1 MRYPLTTEQ
10 LQSAGFDMNM
20 EMDFIT
26 AFIRVIN
33 NIYEK
38 SRRMKRTGIC
48 FTPDLLKEQ
57 CEKVYGAEYDNKEDN
72 MFFEVLTE
80 YANDANRQGAE
91 ASGAVEYVPVD
102 AIGIYSCFA
111 AHEPEPEKMQ
121 QKEQYFLEN
130 GILQSQIIL
139 DSRGNLID
147 GYISFLL
154 AKKYGIRSVPV
165 RYGKRQIIQATLKPG
180 GRLYSWELPGLLI
193 DRISIGER
201 VLVHTKSGVRTV
213 IVKEVEDY
221 AGHEPEAFGMV
232 IRARRRGG
240 ATK

>member
-1 MRYPLTTEQ
+1 MRYPLTAVQ

-38 SRRMKRTGIC
+38 SRRVKRTGIC

-57 CEKVYGAEYDNKEDN
+57 CEKVYGAEYNNEEDN
-72 MFFEVLTE
+72 MFFEVLAE

-91 ASGAVEYVPVD
+91 ASGDVEYVPVD
-102 AIGIYSCFA
+102 AIGIYPCFS
-111 AHEPEPEKMQ
+111 AHEPEM
-121 QKEQYFLEN
+121 
-130 GILQSQIIL
+130 
-139 DSRGNLID
+139 
-147 GYISFLL
+147 
-154 AKKYGIRSVPV
+154 
-165 RYGKRQIIQATLKPG
+165 
-180 GRLYSWELPGLLI
+180 
-193 DRISIGER
+193 
-201 VLVHTKSGVRTV
+201 
-213 IVKEVEDY
+213 
-221 AGHEPEAFGMV
+221 FGMV